1 VDIERT
7 IQFILESQA
16 KAEVRMQKTE
26 LRLDSM
32 EKRFDK
38 RLNGIAGILQQGMRM
53 LVRTETRLAEL
64 PASQKELAASQKE
77 LAASQKELVASQKE
91 TDRKLKALINSLRH
105 NGNGR

>member
-1 VDIERT
+1 MDIERT

-64 PASQKELAASQKE
+64 
-77 LAASQKELVASQKE
+77 AASQKELVASQKE